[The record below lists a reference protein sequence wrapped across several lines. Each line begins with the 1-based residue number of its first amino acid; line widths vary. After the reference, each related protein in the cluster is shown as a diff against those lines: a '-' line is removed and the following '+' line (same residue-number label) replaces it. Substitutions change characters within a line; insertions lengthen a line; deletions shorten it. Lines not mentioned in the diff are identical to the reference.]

1 LSGDK
6 KNRIDQ
12 VYGVYFNDE
21 GTLLGDK
28 RFDIDKNDNIIV
40 DGVTYAGTPGLFE
53 LIFKRIPD
61 DVIYTEEDK
70 QKYKSLLLATN
81 ARVTLA
87 VRLACIYI
95 RSFRSPI
102 ENRINEHMHNV

>member
-1 LSGDK
+1 LGPLGQEYIGVLLNGDK
-6 KNRIDQ
+6 KNKIDQ
-12 VYGVYFNDE
+12 VYDVYFNDG

-61 DVIYTEEDK
+61 DAIYTEEDK
-70 QKYKSLLLATN
+70 RKYKSLLLTTN
-81 ARVTLA
+81 AHR
-87 VRLACIYI
+87 RG
-95 RSFRSPI
+95 
-102 ENRINEHMHNV
+102 HNALLPGK